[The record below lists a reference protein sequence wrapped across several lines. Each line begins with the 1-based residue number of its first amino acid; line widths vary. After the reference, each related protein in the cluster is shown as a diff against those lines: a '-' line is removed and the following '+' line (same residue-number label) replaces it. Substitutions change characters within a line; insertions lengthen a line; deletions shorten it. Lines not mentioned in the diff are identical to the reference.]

1 MKTRYYLCLVFI
13 IIICALCAILSI
25 IAEYK
30 YPNSAEKI
38 ETDPYEW
45 VCDLDGNLTDI
56 QLKDRALK
64 CMLKKMHES
73 ENFSK
78 EKIAKKIDDIRM
90 KYKNLHIEEDIEDL
104 ELKDY
109 LTRVHS
115 KCHGDKRPD
124 DKCEFYKID
133 KRLNLDYLM
142 DLGSKICRNGK
153 AIQDAETYIDKEI
166 FKTEVVYPW
175 EDKESL
181 VLEDGSLK
189 YGIFFNDIDED
200 SYRDRESR
208 EIILTEKIFNN
219 SLEIDKNFGFN
230 HTDIVFVMPINSIFL
245 SLYTYIEPS
254 NPNYDIFCH
263 RYEQYKNRIKIDE
276 ASYKIDDFETPIK
289 YLPLHVNY
297 SFLFIVIDK
306 NMKFN
311 KSLEYNLLY
320 KYYYDEKE
328 KTIKQISDKER

>member
-1 MKTRYYLCLVFI
+1 MKTRYYLCLVCI
-13 IIICALCAILSI
+13 IIICASGI
-25 IAEYK
+25 IFYLV
-30 YPNSAEKI
+30 EK
-38 ETDPYEW
+38 EEADPYEW

-64 CMLKKMHES
+64 CMLKDWHFFYNFNKIEYDRRIKAVKKEYGDTANEIGGGVEIRYS
-73 ENFSK
+73 EC
-78 EKIAKKIDDIRM
+78 
-90 KYKNLHIEEDIEDL
+90 
-104 ELKDY
+104 
-109 LTRVHS
+109 HS
-115 KCHGDKRPD
+115 DKRPD

-153 AIQDAETYIDKEI
+153 AIQDAETHIDKEI
-166 FKTEVVYPW
+166 FNTEVVYPW
-175 EDKESL
+175 EDKENL

-189 YGIFFNDIDED
+189 YGIFFNYIDED
-200 SYRDRESR
+200 DYRDRESG

-219 SLEIDKNFGFN
+219 SLEIDKSFGFD
-230 HTDIVFVMPINSIFL
+230 HTDIVFVIPINSIFL

-263 RYEQYKNRIKIDE
+263 RYELYKNRIKIDE

>member
-1 MKTRYYLCLVFI
+1 MKTRYYLCLVCI
-13 IIICALCAILSI
+13 IIICAYGI
-25 IAEYK
+25 IFYLV
-30 YPNSAEKI
+30 EKE

-45 VCDLDGNLTDI
+45 ICNLDGNLTDI

-64 CMLKKMHES
+64 CMLKDWHFFYNFNKREYDRRIKAVKKEYGDTANEIGGGVEIRYS
-73 ENFSK
+73 EC
-78 EKIAKKIDDIRM
+78 
-90 KYKNLHIEEDIEDL
+90 
-104 ELKDY
+104 
-109 LTRVHS
+109 HS
-115 KCHGDKRPD
+115 DKRPD

-153 AIQDAETYIDKEI
+153 AIQDAETHIDKEI
-166 FKTEVVYPW
+166 FNTEVVYPW
-175 EDKESL
+175 EDKENL

-219 SLEIDKNFGFN
+219 SLEIDKSFGFD
-230 HTDIVFVMPINSIFL
+230 HTDIVFVIPINSIFL

-276 ASYKIDDFETPIK
+276 ASYKIDDFKTPIK

-297 SFLFIVIDK
+297 NFLFIVIDK
-306 NMKFN
+306 NMKFS

>member
-1 MKTRYYLCLVFI
+1 MKTRYYLCLAFI
-13 IIICALCAILSI
+13 IIICASGI
-25 IAEYK
+25 IFYLV
-30 YPNSAEKI
+30 EKE

-45 VCDLDGNLTDI
+45 ICNLDGNLTDI
-56 QLKDRALK
+56 ELKDRALK
-64 CMLKKMHES
+64 CMLKDWHFFYNFNKREYDRRIKAVKKEYGDTANEIGGGVEIRYS
-73 ENFSK
+73 EC
-78 EKIAKKIDDIRM
+78 
-90 KYKNLHIEEDIEDL
+90 
-104 ELKDY
+104 
-109 LTRVHS
+109 HS
-115 KCHGDKRPD
+115 DKRPD

-153 AIQDAETYIDKEI
+153 AIQDAETYIDKKI
-166 FKTEVVYPW
+166 FNTEVVYPW

-219 SLEIDKNFGFN
+219 SLEIDKSFGFD
-230 HTDIVFVMPINSIFL
+230 HTDIVFVIPINSIFL

-263 RYEQYKNRIKIDE
+263 RYELYKNRIKIDE
-276 ASYKIDDFETPIK
+276 ASYKIDDFKTPIE

-306 NMKFN
+306 NMKFS
-311 KSLEYNLLY
+311 KSLEYDLLY
-320 KYYYDEKE
+320 EYYYDEKE
-328 KTIKQISDKER
+328 KTIKQISNNER

>member
-1 MKTRYYLCLVFI
+1 
-13 IIICALCAILSI
+13 
-25 IAEYK
+25 
-30 YPNSAEKI
+30 
-38 ETDPYEW
+38 
-45 VCDLDGNLTDI
+45 
-56 QLKDRALK
+56 
-64 CMLKKMHES
+64 MLKKMHES

-181 VLEDGSLK
+181 ILENGDLRYNLYFASESDMNK
-189 YGIFFNDIDED
+189 AIINYG
-200 SYRDRESR
+200 
-208 EIILTEKIFNN
+208 
-219 SLEIDKNFGFN
+219 
-230 HTDIVFVMPINSIFL
+230 V
-245 SLYTYIEPS
+245 
-254 NPNYDIFCH
+254 
-263 RYEQYKNRIKIDE
+263 YK
-276 ASYKIDDFETPIK
+276 YKIDLQDPNIDINNIEASLIIPINLLFLNLYKLLNGEENGNFKNNLEEFCMTYKIYENSDIDTSRPFNKIAFKYRDNYATYDFYII
-289 YLPLHVNY
+289 L
-297 SFLFIVIDK
+297 IDK
-306 NMKFN
+306 SFKYILGYRNM
-311 KSLEYNLLY
+311 LLSY
-320 KYYYDEKE
+320 MGYYYDEKE
-328 KTIKQISDKER
+328 KTIKQISNNER

>member
-1 MKTRYYLCLVFI
+1 MKTRYYLCLAFI
-13 IIICALCAILSI
+13 IIICASGI
-25 IAEYK
+25 IFYLV
-30 YPNSAEKI
+30 EKE

-45 VCDLDGNLTDI
+45 ICNLDGNLTDI

-64 CMLKKMHES
+64 CMLKDWHFFYNFNKREYDRRIKAVKKEYGDTANEIGGGVEIRYS
-73 ENFSK
+73 EC
-78 EKIAKKIDDIRM
+78 
-90 KYKNLHIEEDIEDL
+90 
-104 ELKDY
+104 
-109 LTRVHS
+109 HS
-115 KCHGDKRPD
+115 DKRPD

-153 AIQDAETYIDKEI
+153 AIQDAETYIDKKI
-166 FKTEVVYPW
+166 FNTEVVYPW

-219 SLEIDKNFGFN
+219 SLEIDKSFGFD
-230 HTDIVFVMPINSIFL
+230 HTDIVFVIPINSIFL

-263 RYEQYKNRIKIDE
+263 RYELYKNRIKIDE
-276 ASYKIDDFETPIK
+276 ASYKIDDFKTPIE

-306 NMKFN
+306 NMKFS
-311 KSLEYNLLY
+311 KSLEYDLLY
-320 KYYYDEKE
+320 EYYYDEKE
-328 KTIKQISDKER
+328 KTIKQISNNER

>member
-1 MKTRYYLCLVFI
+1 MAFI
-13 IIICALCAILSI
+13 IIICASGI
-25 IAEYK
+25 IFYLV
-30 YPNSAEKI
+30 EKE

-45 VCDLDGNLTDI
+45 ICNLDGNLTDI

-64 CMLKKMHES
+64 CMLKDWHFFYNFNKREYDRRIKAVKKEYGDTANEIGGGVEIRYS
-73 ENFSK
+73 EC
-78 EKIAKKIDDIRM
+78 
-90 KYKNLHIEEDIEDL
+90 
-104 ELKDY
+104 
-109 LTRVHS
+109 HS
-115 KCHGDKRPD
+115 DKRPD

-153 AIQDAETYIDKEI
+153 AIQDAETYIDKKI
-166 FKTEVVYPW
+166 FNTEVVYPW

-219 SLEIDKNFGFN
+219 SLEIDKSFGFD
-230 HTDIVFVMPINSIFL
+230 HTDIVFVIPINSIFL

-263 RYEQYKNRIKIDE
+263 RYELYKNRIKIDE
-276 ASYKIDDFETPIK
+276 ASYKIDDFKTPIE

-306 NMKFN
+306 NMKFS
-311 KSLEYNLLY
+311 KSLEYDLLY
-320 KYYYDEKE
+320 EYYYDEKE
-328 KTIKQISDKER
+328 KTIKQISNNER

>member
-1 MKTRYYLCLVFI
+1 MKTRYYLCLAFI
-13 IIICALCAILSI
+13 IIICASGI
-25 IAEYK
+25 IFYLV
-30 YPNSAEKI
+30 EKE

-45 VCDLDGNLTDI
+45 ICNLDGNLTDI

-64 CMLKKMHES
+64 CMLKDWHFFYNFNKREYDRRIKAVKKEYGDTANEIGGGVEIRYS
-73 ENFSK
+73 EC
-78 EKIAKKIDDIRM
+78 
-90 KYKNLHIEEDIEDL
+90 
-104 ELKDY
+104 
-109 LTRVHS
+109 HS
-115 KCHGDKRPD
+115 DKRPD

-219 SLEIDKNFGFN
+219 SLEIDKSFGFD
-230 HTDIVFVMPINSIFL
+230 HTDIVFVIPINSIFL

-297 SFLFIVIDK
+297 GFLFIVIDK
-306 NMKFN
+306 NMKFS
-311 KSLEYNLLY
+311 KSLEYDLLY
-320 KYYYDEKE
+320 EYYYDEKE
-328 KTIKQISDKER
+328 KTIKQISNNER

>member
-1 MKTRYYLCLVFI
+1 MV
-13 IIICALCAILSI
+13 
-25 IAEYK
+25 
-30 YPNSAEKI
+30 EKE

-64 CMLKKMHES
+64 CMLKDWHFFYNFNKREYDRRIKAVKKEYGDTANEIGGGVEIRYS
-73 ENFSK
+73 EC
-78 EKIAKKIDDIRM
+78 
-90 KYKNLHIEEDIEDL
+90 
-104 ELKDY
+104 
-109 LTRVHS
+109 HS
-115 KCHGDKRPD
+115 DKRPD

-153 AIQDAETYIDKEI
+153 AIQDAETYIDKKI
-166 FKTEVVYPW
+166 FNTEVVYPW

-181 VLEDGSLK
+181 VLENGSLK

-230 HTDIVFVMPINSIFL
+230 HTDIVFVIPINSIFL

-276 ASYKIDDFETPIK
+276 ASYKIDDFKTPIE

-306 NMKFN
+306 NMKFS
-311 KSLEYNLLY
+311 KSLEYDLLY
-320 KYYYDEKE
+320 EYYYDEKE
-328 KTIKQISDKER
+328 KTIKQVSNNER

>member
-1 MKTRYYLCLVFI
+1 MRYYLCLAFI
-13 IIICALCAILSI
+13 IIICASGI
-25 IAEYK
+25 IFYLV
-30 YPNSAEKI
+30 EK
-38 ETDPYEW
+38 EENDPYKW
-45 VCDLDGNLTDI
+45 VCNLDGNLTDI

-64 CMLKKMHES
+64 CMLKDWHFFYNFNKREYDRRIKAVKKEYGDTANEIGGGVEIRYS
-73 ENFSK
+73 EC
-78 EKIAKKIDDIRM
+78 
-90 KYKNLHIEEDIEDL
+90 
-104 ELKDY
+104 
-109 LTRVHS
+109 HS
-115 KCHGDKRPD
+115 DKRPD

-153 AIQDAETYIDKEI
+153 AIQDAETHIDKEI

-189 YGIFFNDIDED
+189 YGIFFNYIDED
-200 SYRDRESR
+200 DYRDRESR

-219 SLEIDKNFGFN
+219 SLEIDKSFGFD
-230 HTDIVFVMPINSIFL
+230 HTDIVFVIPINSIFL
-245 SLYTYIEPS
+245 SLYAYIEPS

-263 RYEQYKNRIKIDE
+263 RYELYKNRIKIDE
-276 ASYKIDDFETPIK
+276 ASYKIDDFETPIE
-289 YLPLHVNY
+289 YLPLHINY

-306 NMKFN
+306 NMKFS

-328 KTIKQISDKER
+328 KTIKQISNNER

>member
-1 MKTRYYLCLVFI
+1 MRYYLCLAFI
-13 IIICALCAILSI
+13 IIICASGI
-25 IAEYK
+25 IFYLV
-30 YPNSAEKI
+30 EK
-38 ETDPYEW
+38 EENDPYKW
-45 VCDLDGNLTDI
+45 VCNLDGNLTDI
-56 QLKDRALK
+56 QLKDRVLK
-64 CMLKKMHES
+64 CMLKDWHFFYNFNKREYDRRIKAVKKEYGDTANEIGGGVEIRYS
-73 ENFSK
+73 EC
-78 EKIAKKIDDIRM
+78 
-90 KYKNLHIEEDIEDL
+90 
-104 ELKDY
+104 
-109 LTRVHS
+109 HS
-115 KCHGDKRPD
+115 DKRPD

-153 AIQDAETYIDKEI
+153 AIQDAETHIDKEI
-166 FKTEVVYPW
+166 FNTEVVYPW

-189 YGIFFNDIDED
+189 YGIFFNYIDED
-200 SYRDRESR
+200 DYRDRESG

-219 SLEIDKNFGFN
+219 SLEIDKSFGFD
-230 HTDIVFVMPINSIFL
+230 HTDIVFVIPINSIFL

-276 ASYKIDDFETPIK
+276 ASYKIDDFKTPIK

-306 NMKFN
+306 NMKFS

-328 KTIKQISDKER
+328 KTIKQISNNVR

>member
-1 MKTRYYLCLVFI
+1 M
-13 IIICALCAILSI
+13 ICALCAILSI

-38 ETDPYEW
+38 ETDPYKW

-56 QLKDRALK
+56 RLKDRALK

-78 EKIAKKIDDIRM
+78 EKIAKKIDDIRTE
-90 KYKNLHIEEDIEDL
+90 YKNLHIEEDIEEI

-109 LTRVHS
+109 LTRIHS
-115 KCHGDKRPD
+115 KCHGDERPY

-153 AIQDAETYIDKEI
+153 AIQDAETYIDKKI
-166 FKTEVVYPW
+166 FNTEVVYPW

-219 SLEIDKNFGFN
+219 SLEIDKSFGFD
-230 HTDIVFVMPINSIFL
+230 HTDIVFVIPINSIFL

-263 RYEQYKNRIKIDE
+263 RYELYKNRIKIDE
-276 ASYKIDDFETPIK
+276 ASYKIDDFKTPIE

-306 NMKFN
+306 NMKFS
-311 KSLEYNLLY
+311 KSLEYDLLY
-320 KYYYDEKE
+320 EYYHDEKE
-328 KTIKQISDKER
+328 KTIKQISNNER

>member
-1 MKTRYYLCLVFI
+1 LV
-13 IIICALCAILSI
+13 
-25 IAEYK
+25 
-30 YPNSAEKI
+30 EKE

-45 VCDLDGNLTDI
+45 ICNLDGNLTDI

-64 CMLKKMHES
+64 CMLKDWHFFYNFNKREYDRRIKAVKKEYGDTANEIGGGVEIRYS
-73 ENFSK
+73 EC
-78 EKIAKKIDDIRM
+78 
-90 KYKNLHIEEDIEDL
+90 
-104 ELKDY
+104 
-109 LTRVHS
+109 HS
-115 KCHGDKRPD
+115 DKRPD

-153 AIQDAETYIDKEI
+153 AIQDAETYIDKKI
-166 FKTEVVYPW
+166 FNTEVVYPW

-219 SLEIDKNFGFN
+219 SLEIDKSFGFD
-230 HTDIVFVMPINSIFL
+230 HTDIVFVIPINSIFL

-263 RYEQYKNRIKIDE
+263 RYELYKNRIKIDE
-276 ASYKIDDFETPIK
+276 ASYKIDDFKTPIE

-306 NMKFN
+306 NMKFS
-311 KSLEYNLLY
+311 KSLEYDLLY
-320 KYYYDEKE
+320 EYYYDEKE
-328 KTIKQISDKER
+328 KTIKQISNNER

>member
-1 MKTRYYLCLVFI
+1 MRYYLCLAFI
-13 IIICALCAILSI
+13 IIICASGI
-25 IAEYK
+25 IFYLV
-30 YPNSAEKI
+30 EK
-38 ETDPYEW
+38 EENDPYKW
-45 VCDLDGNLTDI
+45 VCNLDGNLTDI

-64 CMLKKMHES
+64 CMLKDWHFFYNFNKREYDRRIKAVKKEYDDTANEIGGGVEIRYS
-73 ENFSK
+73 EC
-78 EKIAKKIDDIRM
+78 
-90 KYKNLHIEEDIEDL
+90 
-104 ELKDY
+104 
-109 LTRVHS
+109 HS
-115 KCHGDKRPD
+115 DKRPD

-153 AIQDAETYIDKEI
+153 AIQDAETHIDKEI
-166 FKTEVVYPW
+166 FNTEVVYPW

-219 SLEIDKNFGFN
+219 SLEIDKSFGFD
-230 HTDIVFVMPINSIFL
+230 HTDIVFVIPINSIFL

-263 RYEQYKNRIKIDE
+263 RYELYKNRIKIDE
-276 ASYKIDDFETPIK
+276 ASYKIDDFKTPIE
-289 YLPLHVNY
+289 YLPLHINY

-306 NMKFN
+306 NMKFS

>member
-1 MKTRYYLCLVFI
+1 MKTRYYLCLVCI
-13 IIICALCAILSI
+13 IIICASGI
-25 IAEYK
+25 IFYLV
-30 YPNSAEKI
+30 EK
-38 ETDPYEW
+38 EENDPYEW

-64 CMLKKMHES
+64 CMLKDWHFFYNFNKREYDRRIKAVKKEYGDTANEIGGGVEIRYS
-73 ENFSK
+73 EC
-78 EKIAKKIDDIRM
+78 
-90 KYKNLHIEEDIEDL
+90 
-104 ELKDY
+104 
-109 LTRVHS
+109 HS
-115 KCHGDKRPD
+115 DKRPD

-153 AIQDAETYIDKEI
+153 AIQDAETHIDKEI
-166 FKTEVVYPW
+166 FNTEVVYPW
-175 EDKESL
+175 EDKENL

-245 SLYTYIEPS
+245 SLYAYIEPS

-328 KTIKQISDKER
+328 KTIKQVSNNER

>member
-1 MKTRYYLCLVFI
+1 MKTRYYLCLVCI
-13 IIICALCAILSI
+13 IIICASGI
-25 IAEYK
+25 IFYLV
-30 YPNSAEKI
+30 EK
-38 ETDPYEW
+38 EENDPYKW
-45 VCDLDGNLTDI
+45 VCNLDGNLTDI

-64 CMLKKMHES
+64 CMLKDWHFFYNFDKREYDRRIKAVKKEYDDTANEIGGGVEIRYS
-73 ENFSK
+73 EC
-78 EKIAKKIDDIRM
+78 
-90 KYKNLHIEEDIEDL
+90 
-104 ELKDY
+104 
-109 LTRVHS
+109 HS
-115 KCHGDKRPD
+115 DKRPD

-153 AIQDAETYIDKEI
+153 AIQDAETHIDKEI
-166 FKTEVVYPW
+166 FNTEVVYPW

-189 YGIFFNDIDED
+189 YGIFFNYIDED
-200 SYRDRESR
+200 DYRDRESG

-219 SLEIDKNFGFN
+219 SLEIDKSFGFD
-230 HTDIVFVMPINSIFL
+230 HTDIVFVIPINSIFL

-328 KTIKQISDKER
+328 KTIKQILDKER

>member
-1 MKTRYYLCLVFI
+1 MKTRYYLCLAFI
-13 IIICALCAILSI
+13 IIICASGI
-25 IAEYK
+25 IFYLV
-30 YPNSAEKI
+30 EKE

-45 VCDLDGNLTDI
+45 ICNMDGNLTDI

-64 CMLKKMHES
+64 CMLKDWHFFYNFDKREYDRRIKAVKKEYGDTANEIGGGVEIRYS
-73 ENFSK
+73 EC
-78 EKIAKKIDDIRM
+78 
-90 KYKNLHIEEDIEDL
+90 
-104 ELKDY
+104 
-109 LTRVHS
+109 HS
-115 KCHGDKRPD
+115 DKRPD

-153 AIQDAETYIDKEI
+153 AIQDAETHIDKEI
-166 FKTEVVYPW
+166 FNTEVVYPW

-189 YGIFFNDIDED
+189 YGIFFNYIDED
-200 SYRDRESR
+200 DYRDRESG

-219 SLEIDKNFGFN
+219 SLEIDKSFGFD
-230 HTDIVFVMPINSIFL
+230 HTDIVFVIPINSIFL

-328 KTIKQISDKER
+328 KTIKQISNNVR

>member
-1 MKTRYYLCLVFI
+1 MKTRYYLCLAFI
-13 IIICALCAILSI
+13 IIICASGI
-25 IAEYK
+25 IFYLV
-30 YPNSAEKI
+30 EKE

-45 VCDLDGNLTDI
+45 ICNMDGNLTDI

-64 CMLKKMHES
+64 CMLKDWHFFYNFNKREYDRRIKAVKKEYGDTANEIGGGVEIRYS
-73 ENFSK
+73 EC
-78 EKIAKKIDDIRM
+78 
-90 KYKNLHIEEDIEDL
+90 
-104 ELKDY
+104 
-109 LTRVHS
+109 HS
-115 KCHGDKRPD
+115 DKRPD

-153 AIQDAETYIDKEI
+153 AIQDAETHIDKEI
-166 FKTEVVYPW
+166 FNTEVVYPW

-189 YGIFFNDIDED
+189 YGIFFNYIDED
-200 SYRDRESR
+200 DYRDRESG

-219 SLEIDKNFGFN
+219 SLEIDKSFGFD
-230 HTDIVFVMPINSIFL
+230 HTDIVFVIPINSIFL
-245 SLYTYIEPS
+245 SLYAYIEPS

-297 SFLFIVIDK
+297 GFLFIVIDK
-306 NMKFN
+306 NMKFS
-311 KSLEYNLLY
+311 KSLEYDLLY
-320 KYYYDEKE
+320 EYYYDEKE
-328 KTIKQISDKER
+328 KTIKQISNKER

>member
-1 MKTRYYLCLVFI
+1 MKTRYYLCLAFI
-13 IIICALCAILSI
+13 IIICASGI
-25 IAEYK
+25 IFY
-30 YPNSAEKI
+30 SAEKI

-45 VCDLDGNLTDI
+45 ICNLDGNLTDI

-64 CMLKKMHES
+64 CMLKDWHFFYNFNKREYDRRIKAVKKEYDDTANEIGGGVEIRYS
-73 ENFSK
+73 EC
-78 EKIAKKIDDIRM
+78 
-90 KYKNLHIEEDIEDL
+90 
-104 ELKDY
+104 
-109 LTRVHS
+109 HS
-115 KCHGDKRPD
+115 DKRPD

-153 AIQDAETYIDKEI
+153 AIQDAETHIDKEI
-166 FKTEVVYPW
+166 FNTEVVYPW

-189 YGIFFNDIDED
+189 YGIFFNYIDED
-200 SYRDRESR
+200 DYRDRESG

-219 SLEIDKNFGFN
+219 SLEIDKSFGFD
-230 HTDIVFVMPINSIFL
+230 HTDIVFVIPINSIFL
-245 SLYTYIEPS
+245 SLYAYIEPS

-276 ASYKIDDFETPIK
+276 ASYKIDDFKTPIE

-306 NMKFN
+306 NMKFS
-311 KSLEYNLLY
+311 KSLEYDLLY
-320 KYYYDEKE
+320 EYYYDEKE
-328 KTIKQISDKER
+328 KTIKQISNNER

>member
-1 MKTRYYLCLVFI
+1 MKTRYYLCLAFI
-13 IIICALCAILSI
+13 IIICASGI
-25 IAEYK
+25 IFYLV
-30 YPNSAEKI
+30 EKE

-64 CMLKKMHES
+64 CMLKDWHFFYNFNKREYDRRIKAVKKEYGDTANEIGGGVEIRYS
-73 ENFSK
+73 EC
-78 EKIAKKIDDIRM
+78 
-90 KYKNLHIEEDIEDL
+90 
-104 ELKDY
+104 
-109 LTRVHS
+109 HS
-115 KCHGDKRPD
+115 DKRPD

-219 SLEIDKNFGFN
+219 SLEIDKSFGFD
-230 HTDIVFVMPINSIFL
+230 HTDIVFVIPINSIFL
-245 SLYTYIEPS
+245 SLYTYIGPS

-276 ASYKIDDFETPIK
+276 ASYKIDDFKTPIE
-289 YLPLHVNY
+289 YLPLHINY

-306 NMKFN
+306 NMKFS

-328 KTIKQISDKER
+328 KTIKQISNKER

>member
-1 MKTRYYLCLVFI
+1 MKTRYYLCLAFI
-13 IIICALCAILSI
+13 IIICASGI
-25 IAEYK
+25 IFYLV
-30 YPNSAEKI
+30 EKE
-38 ETDPYEW
+38 ETDPYKW
-45 VCDLDGNLTDI
+45 VCDLDGDLTDI

-64 CMLKKMHES
+64 CMLKDWHFFYNFNKREYDRRIKAVKKEYGDTANEIGGGVEIRYS
-73 ENFSK
+73 EC
-78 EKIAKKIDDIRM
+78 
-90 KYKNLHIEEDIEDL
+90 
-104 ELKDY
+104 
-109 LTRVHS
+109 HS
-115 KCHGDKRPD
+115 DKRPD

-219 SLEIDKNFGFN
+219 SLEIDKNFGFD

-276 ASYKIDDFETPIK
+276 ASYKIDDFKTPIE
-289 YLPLHVNY
+289 YLPLHINY

-306 NMKFN
+306 NMKFS
-311 KSLEYNLLY
+311 KSLEYDLLY

-328 KTIKQISDKER
+328 KTIKQISNNER

>member
-1 MKTRYYLCLVFI
+1 MKTRYYLCLAFI
-13 IIICALCAILSI
+13 IIVCASGI
-25 IAEYK
+25 IFYLV
-30 YPNSAEKI
+30 EKE

-64 CMLKKMHES
+64 CMLKDWHFFYNFNKREYDRRIKAVKKEYGDTANEISGGVETRYS
-73 ENFSK
+73 EC
-78 EKIAKKIDDIRM
+78 
-90 KYKNLHIEEDIEDL
+90 
-104 ELKDY
+104 
-109 LTRVHS
+109 HS
-115 KCHGDKRPD
+115 DKRPD

-245 SLYTYIEPS
+245 SLYAYIEPS

-328 KTIKQISDKER
+328 KTIKQILDKER

>member
-1 MKTRYYLCLVFI
+1 MKTRYYLCLAFI
-13 IIICALCAILSI
+13 IIICASGI
-25 IAEYK
+25 IFYLV
-30 YPNSAEKI
+30 EK
-38 ETDPYEW
+38 EENDPYKW
-45 VCDLDGNLTDI
+45 VCNLDGNLTDI

-64 CMLKKMHES
+64 CMLKDWHFFYNFNKREYDRRIKAVKKEYDDTANEIGGGVEIRYS
-73 ENFSK
+73 EC
-78 EKIAKKIDDIRM
+78 
-90 KYKNLHIEEDIEDL
+90 
-104 ELKDY
+104 
-109 LTRVHS
+109 HS
-115 KCHGDKRPD
+115 DKRPD

-153 AIQDAETYIDKEI
+153 AIQDAETHIDKEI
-166 FKTEVVYPW
+166 FNTEVVYPW

-189 YGIFFNDIDED
+189 YGLFFNYIDED
-200 SYRDRESR
+200 DYRDRESG

-219 SLEIDKNFGFN
+219 SLEIDKSFGFD
-230 HTDIVFVMPINSIFL
+230 HTDIVFVIPINSIFL
-245 SLYTYIEPS
+245 SLYAYIEPS

-289 YLPLHVNY
+289 YLPLHINY

-306 NMKFN
+306 NMKFS

-328 KTIKQISDKER
+328 KTIKQISNNVR

>member
-1 MKTRYYLCLVFI
+1 MV
-13 IIICALCAILSI
+13 
-25 IAEYK
+25 
-30 YPNSAEKI
+30 EKE

-45 VCDLDGNLTDI
+45 ICNLDGNLTDI

-64 CMLKKMHES
+64 CMLKDWHFFYNFNKREYDRRIKAVKKEYGDTANEIGGGVEIRYS
-73 ENFSK
+73 EC
-78 EKIAKKIDDIRM
+78 
-90 KYKNLHIEEDIEDL
+90 
-104 ELKDY
+104 
-109 LTRVHS
+109 HS
-115 KCHGDKRPD
+115 DKRPD

-189 YGIFFNDIDED
+189 YGIFFNYIDED
-200 SYRDRESR
+200 DYRDRESG

-219 SLEIDKNFGFN
+219 SLEIDKNFGFD
-230 HTDIVFVMPINSIFL
+230 HTDIVFVIPINSIFL

-263 RYEQYKNRIKIDE
+263 RYELYKNRIKIDE
-276 ASYKIDDFETPIK
+276 ASYKIDDFKTPIE
-289 YLPLHVNY
+289 YLPLHINY
-297 SFLFIVIDK
+297 SFLFIVMDK
-306 NMKFN
+306 NMKFS

-328 KTIKQISDKER
+328 KTIKQVSNDER

>member
-1 MKTRYYLCLVFI
+1 MKTRYYLCLAFVI
-13 IIICALCAILSI
+13 ILCASGI
-25 IAEYK
+25 IFYLV
-30 YPNSAEKI
+30 EKE

-45 VCDLDGNLTDI
+45 ICNLDGNLTDI

-64 CMLKKMHES
+64 CMLKDWHFFYNFNKREYDRRIKAVKKEYGDTANEIGGGVEIRYS
-73 ENFSK
+73 EC
-78 EKIAKKIDDIRM
+78 
-90 KYKNLHIEEDIEDL
+90 
-104 ELKDY
+104 
-109 LTRVHS
+109 HS
-115 KCHGDKRPD
+115 DKRPD

-219 SLEIDKNFGFN
+219 SLEIDKSFGFD
-230 HTDIVFVMPINSIFL
+230 HTDIVFVIPINSIFL

-297 SFLFIVIDK
+297 GFLFIVIDK
-306 NMKFN
+306 NMKFS
-311 KSLEYNLLY
+311 KSLEYDLLY
-320 KYYYDEKE
+320 EYYYDEKE
-328 KTIKQISDKER
+328 KTIKQISNNER

>member
-1 MKTRYYLCLVFI
+1 MKTRYYLCLAFI
-13 IIICALCAILSI
+13 IIICASGI
-25 IAEYK
+25 IFYLV
-30 YPNSAEKI
+30 EKE

-45 VCDLDGNLTDI
+45 VCDLDGNLTDM
-56 QLKDRALK
+56 QLKDRSLK
-64 CMLKKMHES
+64 CMLKDWHFFYNFNKREYDRRIKAVKKEYGDTANEIGGGVEIRYS
-73 ENFSK
+73 EC
-78 EKIAKKIDDIRM
+78 
-90 KYKNLHIEEDIEDL
+90 
-104 ELKDY
+104 
-109 LTRVHS
+109 HS
-115 KCHGDKRPD
+115 DKRPD

-166 FKTEVVYPW
+166 FNTEVVYPW

-219 SLEIDKNFGFN
+219 SLEIDKSFGFD
-230 HTDIVFVMPINSIFL
+230 HTDIVFVIPINSIFL

-263 RYEQYKNRIKIDE
+263 RYELYKNRIKIDE
-276 ASYKIDDFETPIK
+276 ASYKIDDFKTPIE

-306 NMKFN
+306 NMKFS
-311 KSLEYNLLY
+311 KSLEYDLLY
-320 KYYYDEKE
+320 EYYYDEKE
-328 KTIKQISDKER
+328 KTIKQISNNER

>member
-1 MKTRYYLCLVFI
+1 LKTRYYLCLAFI
-13 IIICALCAILSI
+13 IIICASGI
-25 IAEYK
+25 IFYLV
-30 YPNSAEKI
+30 EK
-38 ETDPYEW
+38 EENDPYKW
-45 VCDLDGNLTDI
+45 VCNLDGNLTDI

-64 CMLKKMHES
+64 CMLKDWHFFYNFNKREYDRRIKAVKKEYDDTANEIGGGVEIRYS
-73 ENFSK
+73 EC
-78 EKIAKKIDDIRM
+78 
-90 KYKNLHIEEDIEDL
+90 
-104 ELKDY
+104 
-109 LTRVHS
+109 HS
-115 KCHGDKRPD
+115 DKRPD

-153 AIQDAETYIDKEI
+153 AIQDAETHIDKEI
-166 FKTEVVYPW
+166 FNTEVVYPW

-189 YGIFFNDIDED
+189 YGIFFNYIDED
-200 SYRDRESR
+200 DYRDRESG

-219 SLEIDKNFGFN
+219 SLEIDKSFGFD
-230 HTDIVFVMPINSIFL
+230 HTDIVFVIPINSIFL
-245 SLYTYIEPS
+245 SLYAYIEPS

-289 YLPLHVNY
+289 YLPLHINY

-306 NMKFN
+306 NMKFS

-328 KTIKQISDKER
+328 KTIKQISNNVR

>member
-1 MKTRYYLCLVFI
+1 MKTKYYLCLAFI
-13 IIICALCAILSI
+13 IIICASGI
-25 IAEYK
+25 IFYLV
-30 YPNSAEKI
+30 EKE

-45 VCDLDGNLTDI
+45 ICNLDGNLTDI
-56 QLKDRALK
+56 ELKDRALK
-64 CMLKKMHES
+64 CMLKDWHFFYNFNKREYDRQIKAVKKEYGDTANEIGGGVEIRYS
-73 ENFSK
+73 EC
-78 EKIAKKIDDIRM
+78 
-90 KYKNLHIEEDIEDL
+90 
-104 ELKDY
+104 
-109 LTRVHS
+109 HS
-115 KCHGDKRPD
+115 DKRPD

-153 AIQDAETYIDKEI
+153 AIQDAETYIDKKI
-166 FKTEVVYPW
+166 FNTEVVYPW

-219 SLEIDKNFGFN
+219 SLEIDKSFGFD
-230 HTDIVFVMPINSIFL
+230 HTDIVFVIPINSIFL

-263 RYEQYKNRIKIDE
+263 RYELYKNRIKIDE
-276 ASYKIDDFETPIK
+276 ASYKIDDFKTPIE

-306 NMKFN
+306 NMKFS
-311 KSLEYNLLY
+311 KSLEYDLLY
-320 KYYYDEKE
+320 EYYYDEKE
-328 KTIKQISDKER
+328 KTIKQISNNVR

>member
-1 MKTRYYLCLVFI
+1 MKTRYYLCLAFI
-13 IIICALCAILSI
+13 IIICASGI
-25 IAEYK
+25 IFYLV
-30 YPNSAEKI
+30 EK
-38 ETDPYEW
+38 EEVDPYEW

-64 CMLKKMHES
+64 CMLKDWHFFYNFNKREYDRRIKAVKKEYGDTANEIGGGVEIRYS
-73 ENFSK
+73 EC
-78 EKIAKKIDDIRM
+78 
-90 KYKNLHIEEDIEDL
+90 
-104 ELKDY
+104 
-109 LTRVHS
+109 HS
-115 KCHGDKRPD
+115 DKRPD

-219 SLEIDKNFGFN
+219 SLEIDKNFGFD
-230 HTDIVFVMPINSIFL
+230 HTDIVFVIPINSIFL

-254 NPNYDIFCH
+254 NPNYDIFCY

-276 ASYKIDDFETPIK
+276 ASYKIDDFKTPIE
-289 YLPLHVNY
+289 YLPLHINY
-297 SFLFIVIDK
+297 SFLFIVMDK
-306 NMKFN
+306 NMKFS

-328 KTIKQISDKER
+328 KTIKQISNNER

>member
-1 MKTRYYLCLVFI
+1 MKTRYYLCLAFI
-13 IIICALCAILSI
+13 IIICASGI
-25 IAEYK
+25 IFYLV
-30 YPNSAEKI
+30 EKE

-45 VCDLDGNLTDI
+45 ICNLDGNLIDI

-64 CMLKKMHES
+64 CMLKDWHFFYNFNKREYDRRIKAVKKEYGDTANEIGGGVEIRYS
-73 ENFSK
+73 EC
-78 EKIAKKIDDIRM
+78 
-90 KYKNLHIEEDIEDL
+90 
-104 ELKDY
+104 
-109 LTRVHS
+109 HS
-115 KCHGDKRPD
+115 DKRPD

-153 AIQDAETYIDKEI
+153 AIQDAETHIDKEI
-166 FKTEVVYPW
+166 FNTEVVYPW
-175 EDKESL
+175 EDKERL

-189 YGIFFNDIDED
+189 YGIFFNYIDED
-200 SYRDRESR
+200 DYRDRESG

-219 SLEIDKNFGFN
+219 SLEIDKSFGFD
-230 HTDIVFVMPINSIFL
+230 HTDIVFVIPINSIFL

-276 ASYKIDDFETPIK
+276 ASYKIDDFKTPIK
-289 YLPLHVNY
+289 YLPLHINY

-306 NMKFN
+306 NMKFS

-328 KTIKQISDKER
+328 KTIKQISNNER

>member
-1 MKTRYYLCLVFI
+1 MALFYNFNKREYDRRIKAVKKEYGDTANEIGGGVEIRY
-13 IIICALCAILSI
+13 
-25 IAEYK
+25 
-30 YPNSAEKI
+30 
-38 ETDPYEW
+38 
-45 VCDLDGNLTDI
+45 
-56 QLKDRALK
+56 
-64 CMLKKMHES
+64 S
-73 ENFSK
+73 EC
-78 EKIAKKIDDIRM
+78 
-90 KYKNLHIEEDIEDL
+90 
-104 ELKDY
+104 
-109 LTRVHS
+109 HS
-115 KCHGDKRPD
+115 DKRPD

-142 DLGSKICRNGK
+142 DLGSKICGNGK
-153 AIQDAETYIDKEI
+153 AIQDAETHIDKEI
-166 FKTEVVYPW
+166 FNTEVVYPW
-175 EDKESL
+175 EDKENL

-219 SLEIDKNFGFN
+219 SLEIDKSFGFD
-230 HTDIVFVMPINSIFL
+230 HTDIVFVIPINSIFL
-245 SLYTYIEPS
+245 SLYAYIEPS

-263 RYEQYKNRIKIDE
+263 RYELFKNRIKIDE
-276 ASYKIDDFETPIK
+276 ASYKIDDFKTPIE

-328 KTIKQISDKER
+328 KTIKQISNNER

>member
-13 IIICALCAILSI
+13 IIICASGI
-25 IAEYK
+25 IFYLV
-30 YPNSAEKI
+30 EKE

-64 CMLKKMHES
+64 CMLKDRHFFYNFNKREYDRRIKAVKKEYGDTANEIGGGVEIRYS
-73 ENFSK
+73 EC
-78 EKIAKKIDDIRM
+78 
-90 KYKNLHIEEDIEDL
+90 
-104 ELKDY
+104 
-109 LTRVHS
+109 HS
-115 KCHGDKRPD
+115 DKRPD

-153 AIQDAETYIDKEI
+153 AIQDAETHIDKEI
-166 FKTEVVYPW
+166 FNTEVVYPW

-189 YGIFFNDIDED
+189 YGIFFNYIDED
-200 SYRDRESR
+200 DYRDRESG

-219 SLEIDKNFGFN
+219 SLEIDKSFGFD
-230 HTDIVFVMPINSIFL
+230 HTDIVFVIPINSIFL
-245 SLYTYIEPS
+245 SLYAYIEPS

-263 RYEQYKNRIKIDE
+263 RYELYKNRIKIDE
-276 ASYKIDDFETPIK
+276 ASYKIDDFKTPIE
-289 YLPLHVNY
+289 YLPLHINY

-306 NMKFN
+306 NMKFS
-311 KSLEYNLLY
+311 KSLEYDLLY

>member
-1 MKTRYYLCLVFI
+1 MKTRYYLCLAFI
-13 IIICALCAILSI
+13 IIICSSGI
-25 IAEYK
+25 IFYLV
-30 YPNSAEKI
+30 EKE

-45 VCDLDGNLTDI
+45 ICNMDGNLTDI

-64 CMLKKMHES
+64 CMLKDWHFFYNFNKREYDRRIKAVKKEYGDTANEIGGGVEIRYS
-73 ENFSK
+73 EC
-78 EKIAKKIDDIRM
+78 
-90 KYKNLHIEEDIEDL
+90 
-104 ELKDY
+104 
-109 LTRVHS
+109 HS
-115 KCHGDKRPD
+115 DKRPD

-153 AIQDAETYIDKEI
+153 AIQDAETHIDKEI

-189 YGIFFNDIDED
+189 YGIFFNYIDED
-200 SYRDRESR
+200 DYRDRESR

-219 SLEIDKNFGFN
+219 SLEIDNNFGFN

-254 NPNYDIFCH
+254 SPNYDIFCH

-328 KTIKQISDKER
+328 KTIKQILDKER

>member
-1 MKTRYYLCLVFI
+1 MRYYLCLAFI
-13 IIICALCAILSI
+13 IIICASGI
-25 IAEYK
+25 IFYLV
-30 YPNSAEKI
+30 EKE

-45 VCDLDGNLTDI
+45 ICNMDGNLTDI

-64 CMLKKMHES
+64 CMLKDWHFFYNFNKREYDRRIKAVKKEYGDTANEIGGGVEIRYS
-73 ENFSK
+73 EC
-78 EKIAKKIDDIRM
+78 
-90 KYKNLHIEEDIEDL
+90 
-104 ELKDY
+104 
-109 LTRVHS
+109 HS
-115 KCHGDKRPD
+115 DKRPD

-153 AIQDAETYIDKEI
+153 AIQDAETHIDKEI
-166 FKTEVVYPW
+166 FNAEVVYPW

-189 YGIFFNDIDED
+189 YGIFFNYIDED
-200 SYRDRESR
+200 DYRDRESG

-219 SLEIDKNFGFN
+219 SLEIDKSFGFD
-230 HTDIVFVMPINSIFL
+230 HTDIVFVIPINSIFL
-245 SLYTYIEPS
+245 SLYAYIEPS

-297 SFLFIVIDK
+297 GFLFIVIDK
-306 NMKFN
+306 NMKFS
-311 KSLEYNLLY
+311 KSLEYDLLY
-320 KYYYDEKE
+320 EYYYDEKE
-328 KTIKQISDKER
+328 KTIKQISNNER

>member
-1 MKTRYYLCLVFI
+1 MKTRYYLCLAFI
-13 IIICALCAILSI
+13 IIICASGI
-25 IAEYK
+25 IFYLV
-30 YPNSAEKI
+30 EK
-38 ETDPYEW
+38 EENDPYKW
-45 VCDLDGNLTDI
+45 VCNLDGNLTDI

-64 CMLKKMHES
+64 CMLKDWHFFYNFNKREYDRRIKAVKKEYDDTANEIGGGVEIRYS
-73 ENFSK
+73 EC
-78 EKIAKKIDDIRM
+78 
-90 KYKNLHIEEDIEDL
+90 
-104 ELKDY
+104 
-109 LTRVHS
+109 HS
-115 KCHGDKRPD
+115 DKRPD

-153 AIQDAETYIDKEI
+153 AIQDAETHIDKEI
-166 FKTEVVYPW
+166 FNTEVVYPW

-189 YGIFFNDIDED
+189 YGIFFNYIDED
-200 SYRDRESR
+200 DYRDRESG

-219 SLEIDKNFGFN
+219 SLEIDKSFGFD
-230 HTDIVFVMPINSIFL
+230 HTDIVFVIPINSIFL
-245 SLYTYIEPS
+245 SLYAYIEPS

-289 YLPLHVNY
+289 YLPLHINY

-306 NMKFN
+306 NMKFS

-328 KTIKQISDKER
+328 KTIKQISNNVR

>member
-1 MKTRYYLCLVFI
+1 MKTRYYLCLAFI
-13 IIICALCAILSI
+13 IIICASGI
-25 IAEYK
+25 IFYLV
-30 YPNSAEKI
+30 EKE

-45 VCDLDGNLTDI
+45 ICNLDGNLTDI

-64 CMLKKMHES
+64 CMLKDWHFFYNFNKREYDRRIKAVKKEYGDTANEIGGGVEIRYS
-73 ENFSK
+73 EC
-78 EKIAKKIDDIRM
+78 
-90 KYKNLHIEEDIEDL
+90 
-104 ELKDY
+104 
-109 LTRVHS
+109 HS
-115 KCHGDKRPD
+115 DKRPD

-219 SLEIDKNFGFN
+219 SLEIDKSFGFD
-230 HTDIVFVMPINSIFL
+230 HTDIVFVIPINSIFL

-306 NMKFN
+306 NMKFS

-328 KTIKQISDKER
+328 KTIKQISNNER